1 MTNGKMPSGDMVEPD
16 RKDSLDDAAKQVIQL
31 LMQLS
36 PTQLATV
43 RERVNSLSKTD
54 SASGTASAAES
65 GGSVAAAA
73 TGNPTLDNAMNAAS
87 RVQDLG
93 FVEFTAGLING
104 TFDAIIGATVKQME
118 AYSKLVAELSKSI
131 QQFQAENVSDA
142 QITDYLAER
151 FPDGKGG
158 TSVVPETPFTDTPAD
173 AQTGAKAKTASE
185 KIQDIVNALI
195 LETKGLPEAQR
206 LTRAEGSLGIA
217 ENATVI
223 QFSKE
228 QVEKIRTAIGASLAT
243 NMIGQLR
250 QMARDGMA
258 RIVITDGEILTKLTF
273 NITATT
279 QQQKRKE
286 NYNQNINET
295 GISGGIGG
303 GWWGVSAST
312 KNTNININSVN
323 ETSFDSTTM
332 NVEMIG
338 QVKLRFKTET
348 FPPINVPPADNPAP
362 PAPKP

>member
-1 MTNGKMPSGDMVEPD
+1 MPSGDMVEPD
-16 RKDSLDDAAKQVIQL
+16 RNDSLDDAAQRVIQL

-36 PTQLATV
+36 PTQLAAV
-43 RERVNSLSKTD
+43 RERVNSLSKTE
-54 SASGTASAAES
+54 STSGTASAAES
-65 GGSVAAAA
+65 DGSVAAAA
-73 TGNPTLDNAMNAAS
+73 DGSGNPTLDNAMNAAS

-142 QITDYLAER
+142 QITDHLAER
-151 FPDGKGG
+151 YPDGKGG

-185 KIQDIVNALI
+185 KLQDILNALI
-195 LETKGLPEAQR
+195 VETKGLPEAQR
-206 LTRAEGSLGIA
+206 LTRAEASLGIA
-217 ENATVI
+217 QDANVI
-223 QFSKE
+223 KFSKE

-243 NMIGQLR
+243 NMIAQLR

-295 GISGGIGG
+295 AISGGIGG
-303 GWWGVSAST
+303 GWWGVSAKT

-348 FPPINVPPADNPAP
+348 FPPINVPPADNPT
-362 PAPKP
+362 PA